1 MREGQEFKSEW
12 GETVIVL
19 RASEILDVVYFT
31 DELMFV
37 DSLPI
42 GAFVDNYKPT
52 GRVNT
57 ALKTLF
63 DETNF
68 ERIERLQ
75 EEVKEIQSDI
85 KDIFAEAKA
94 VGYDVKIM
102 REMIKLRKM
111 NAVDRDEQEYLIDTY
126 KRALGL

>member
-52 GRVNT
+52 GQVNT

-63 DETNF
+63 NETNF
-68 ERIERLQ
+68 EREG
-75 EEVKEIQSDI
+75 ENDI
-85 KDIFAEAKA
+85 ASGSVATPKA
-94 VGYDVKIM
+94 I
-102 REMIKLRKM
+102 
-111 NAVDRDEQEYLIDTY
+111 
-126 KRALGL
+126 

>member
-1 MREGQEFKSEW
+1 M
-12 GETVIVL
+12 ETEPRMEIVMNADKDPKNVALGVGRL
-19 RASEILDVVYFT
+19 R
-31 DELMFV
+31 
-37 DSLPI
+37 SL
-42 GAFVDNYKPT
+42 V
-52 GRVNT
+52 
-57 ALKTLF
+57 
-63 DETNF
+63 

-102 REMIKLRKM
+102 REVIKLRKM
-111 NAVDRDEQEYLIDTY
+111 NAVDRDEQEYLIYTY

>member
-1 MREGQEFKSEW
+1 MREGQEFKSKW

-52 GRVNT
+52 GRVNK

-63 DETNF
+63 NETNF
-68 ERIERLQ
+68 EREG
-75 EEVKEIQSDI
+75 KNDI
-85 KDIFAEAKA
+85 ASGSVATPEA
-94 VGYDVKIM
+94 I
-102 REMIKLRKM
+102 
-111 NAVDRDEQEYLIDTY
+111 
-126 KRALGL
+126 

>member
-1 MREGQEFKSEW
+1 M
-12 GETVIVL
+12 ETEPRMEIVMNADKDPKNVALGVDRL
-19 RASEILDVVYFT
+19 R
-31 DELMFV
+31 
-37 DSLPI
+37 SLI
-42 GAFVDNYKPT
+42 
-52 GRVNT
+52 
-57 ALKTLF
+57 
-63 DETNF
+63 

-102 REMIKLRKM
+102 REVIKLRKM
-111 NAVDRDEQEYLIDTY
+111 NAVNRDEQEYLIDTY

>member
-52 GRVNT
+52 GRVNK

-63 DETNF
+63 NEDNF
-68 ERIERLQ
+68 EREG
-75 EEVKEIQSDI
+75 KNDI
-85 KDIFAEAKA
+85 ASGSVATPEA
-94 VGYDVKIM
+94 I
-102 REMIKLRKM
+102 
-111 NAVDRDEQEYLIDTY
+111 
-126 KRALGL
+126 

>member
-1 MREGQEFKSEW
+1 MREGQEFKSKW

-42 GAFVDNYKPT
+42 GTFVDNYKPT
-52 GRVNT
+52 GRVNK

-63 DETNF
+63 NEDNF
-68 ERIERLQ
+68 EREG
-75 EEVKEIQSDI
+75 KNDI
-85 KDIFAEAKA
+85 TSGSVATPKA
-94 VGYDVKIM
+94 I
-102 REMIKLRKM
+102 
-111 NAVDRDEQEYLIDTY
+111 
-126 KRALGL
+126 

>member
-1 MREGQEFKSEW
+1 M
-12 GETVIVL
+12 ETEPRMEIVMNAAKDPKNVALGVDRL
-19 RASEILDVVYFT
+19 R
-31 DELMFV
+31 
-37 DSLPI
+37 SLI
-42 GAFVDNYKPT
+42 
-52 GRVNT
+52 
-57 ALKTLF
+57 
-63 DETNF
+63 

-102 REMIKLRKM
+102 REVIKLRKM

>member
-1 MREGQEFKSEW
+1 M
-12 GETVIVL
+12 ETEPRMEIVMNADKDPKNVALGVDRL
-19 RASEILDVVYFT
+19 R
-31 DELMFV
+31 
-37 DSLPI
+37 SLI
-42 GAFVDNYKPT
+42 
-52 GRVNT
+52 
-57 ALKTLF
+57 
-63 DETNF
+63 

-102 REMIKLRKM
+102 REVIKLRKM

-126 KRALGL
+126 KRALRL

>member
-1 MREGQEFKSEW
+1 M
-12 GETVIVL
+12 IVL
-19 RASEILDVVYFT
+19 RASEILDVIYFT

-42 GAFVDNYKPT
+42 GVFLENYKPT

-68 ERIERLQ
+68 ERVEDDIE
-75 EEVKEIQSDI
+75 SGS
-85 KDIFAEAKA
+85 FATSKA
-94 VGYDVKIM
+94 I
-102 REMIKLRKM
+102 
-111 NAVDRDEQEYLIDTY
+111 
-126 KRALGL
+126 

>member
-1 MREGQEFKSEW
+1 MKVGSEYSSEW

-42 GAFVDNYKPT
+42 GVFVDNYKPT
-52 GRVNT
+52 GRVNK

-63 DETNF
+63 NEDNF
-68 ERIERLQ
+68 EREG
-75 EEVKEIQSDI
+75 KNDI
-85 KDIFAEAKA
+85 ASGSVATPKA
-94 VGYDVKIM
+94 I
-102 REMIKLRKM
+102 
-111 NAVDRDEQEYLIDTY
+111 
-126 KRALGL
+126 

>member
-1 MREGQEFKSEW
+1 M
-12 GETVIVL
+12 ETEPRMEIVINADKDPKNVALGVDRL
-19 RASEILDVVYFT
+19 R
-31 DELMFV
+31 
-37 DSLPI
+37 SLI
-42 GAFVDNYKPT
+42 E
-52 GRVNT
+52 RI
-57 ALKTLF
+57 
-63 DETNF
+63 

-102 REMIKLRKM
+102 REVIKLRKM

>member
-1 MREGQEFKSEW
+1 M
-12 GETVIVL
+12 ETEPRMEIVMNADKDPKNVALGVDRL
-19 RASEILDVVYFT
+19 R
-31 DELMFV
+31 
-37 DSLPI
+37 SLI
-42 GAFVDNYKPT
+42 
-52 GRVNT
+52 
-57 ALKTLF
+57 
-63 DETNF
+63 

-94 VGYDVKIM
+94 AGYDVKIM
-102 REMIKLRKM
+102 REVIKLRKM

>member
-42 GAFVDNYKPT
+42 GVFVDNYKPT

-63 DETNF
+63 NEDNF
-68 ERIERLQ
+68 EREG
-75 EEVKEIQSDI
+75 KNDI
-85 KDIFAEAKA
+85 ASGSVATPKA
-94 VGYDVKIM
+94 I
-102 REMIKLRKM
+102 
-111 NAVDRDEQEYLIDTY
+111 
-126 KRALGL
+126 

>member
-1 MREGQEFKSEW
+1 M
-12 GETVIVL
+12 ETEPRMEIVMNADKDPKNVALGVDRL
-19 RASEILDVVYFT
+19 R
-31 DELMFV
+31 
-37 DSLPI
+37 SLI
-42 GAFVDNYKPT
+42 
-52 GRVNT
+52 
-57 ALKTLF
+57 
-63 DETNF
+63 

-75 EEVKEIQSDI
+75 EEVREIQSDI

-102 REMIKLRKM
+102 REVIKLRKM

>member
-1 MREGQEFKSEW
+1 MRSGKEFKSEW

-31 DELMFV
+31 DEMMFV
-37 DSLPI
+37 YSLPM
-42 GAFVDNYKPT
+42 GVFLENYKPT

-68 ERIERLQ
+68 EREG
-75 EEVKEIQSDI
+75 KNDI
-85 KDIFAEAKA
+85 ASGSVATPKA
-94 VGYDVKIM
+94 I
-102 REMIKLRKM
+102 
-111 NAVDRDEQEYLIDTY
+111 
-126 KRALGL
+126 

>member
-1 MREGQEFKSEW
+1 M
-12 GETVIVL
+12 ETEPRMEIVINTDKDPKNVALGVDRL
-19 RASEILDVVYFT
+19 R
-31 DELMFV
+31 
-37 DSLPI
+37 SLI
-42 GAFVDNYKPT
+42 
-52 GRVNT
+52 
-57 ALKTLF
+57 
-63 DETNF
+63 

-102 REMIKLRKM
+102 REVIKLRKM